1 MDTASWERLLARDF
15 PRLTSE
21 EFKTIDQASDRYN
34 CIAYAAGDITNWWWP
49 DGIDYWPRWATMNN
63 KIESLK
69 EVFAGLKYEQCDDG
83 NFEEGYE
90 KVALYE
96 NNGRFEHAALQTP
109 SGRWRSKMGR
119 GPLIEHLSPES
130 LSDGEYGSPS
140 IYMRRSATHSATSE

>member
-1 MDTASWERLLARDF
+1 
-15 PRLTSE
+15 
-21 EFKTIDQASDRYN
+21 
-34 CIAYAAGDITNWWWP
+34 
-49 DGIDYWPRWATMNN
+49 MNN

-83 NFEEGYE
+83 SFEEGYE

-130 LSDGEYGSPS
+130 LSDRIYGRPT
-140 IYMRRSATHSATSE
+140 IYMRRSAAKLIQGG